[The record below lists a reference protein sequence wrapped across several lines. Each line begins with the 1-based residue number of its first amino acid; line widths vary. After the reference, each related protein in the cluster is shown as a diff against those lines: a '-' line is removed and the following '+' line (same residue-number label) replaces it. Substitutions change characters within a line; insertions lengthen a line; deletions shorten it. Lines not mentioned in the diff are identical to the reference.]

1 MTPDRWARVKE
12 VFHSALDRELAARRG
27 FVAAACEGDA
37 ELQQEVEALL
47 EQHEQAGDF
56 LEPPARSA
64 AEIHLPLARVLEPGR
79 RLGPYDVSALIGSGG
94 MGEVY
99 RARDTRLGRE
109 VAIKVLPAGMG
120 EDPEALARFTRET
133 RAVAALSHPSILAIH
148 DVGIEDGVSYAVM
161 ELLEGQSLRS
171 RMADAPLPWREAV
184 EITAAV
190 ADGLAAAHSKGI
202 VHRDLKP
209 ENIFLTSDG
218 QVKILDF
225 GLARA
230 QPYAEHDDAAGDP
243 TRELLTRPGM
253 VLGTVGYMSPEQ
265 LRGDAA
271 DGRSDVFALGCVLHE
286 VVSGRRPFAGQ
297 TPAEAIAAVLKE
309 EPLSLQGSRTGL
321 PPQLLDVIRH
331 CLEKNATDRFQSAR
345 DLSVALRSTLAG
357 ARVALPSG
365 AAQSWT
371 TLRPRRKRWGIALL
385 LAATLAAGGIW
396 LRHRQDGGR
405 PDPAA
410 VPLAVLPFENLAGSA
425 EDEYLAE
432 GITDGVLTGL
442 ARSPHLRVLSLQSVR
457 AHKGRPDVGQLR
469 ELGVTYVVEGSVQ
482 RAARNLRVN
491 ARLIEVSSGYQA
503 WANAAERP
511 AGEIFA
517 LQDDVAR
524 QVMGALR
531 VAGAVVPASPL
542 TRNADAYDA
551 YLRGRFHV
559 VHGEETEDAAI
570 TLFEKAVALDP
581 QFALAHAA
589 LGNGYAQ
596 RFFYDDPD
604 PRWREKAYAEI
615 GKALAIDPDLA
626 EAYLARGNLN
636 WTWPNRFPHERV
648 ARDYQ
653 RALALNPSLGDAR
666 VALARLYQH
675 VGLLDEALV
684 QLKEALRVE
693 PDLQEATMR
702 IAVTHVW
709 QHKAEQALAELAAL
723 PGGLDAMGYLP
734 AVALLELGRQA
745 EARRRVENIL
755 VKTPDDYRSRS
766 VYALL
771 LARAGESHRAR
782 QEVERAAAA
791 VTKGR
796 GYSSHHHAEYY
807 MGAAWGWLGDK
818 PKAVEWLRQAA
829 AEGFPCYP
837 YYEGDPNLEP
847 LRQDA
852 AFVAFMAELRAQWQ
866 YYRRTL

>member
-1 MTPDRWARVKE
+1 M
-12 VFHSALDRELAARRG
+12 
-27 FVAAACEGDA
+27 AAACEGDP

-56 LEPPARSA
+56 LEPPARSTPGPP
-64 AEIHLPLARVLEPGR
+64 LPLPPVLEPGR
-79 RLGPYDVSALIGSGG
+79 RLGPYQVFELIGSGG

-109 VAIKVLPAGMG
+109 VAIKVLPAGME
-120 EDPEALARFTRET
+120 EDREALARFTRET

-148 DVGIEDGVSYAVM
+148 DVGTEDGVSYAVT
-161 ELLEGQSLRS
+161 ELLEGRSLRS
-171 RMADAPLPWREAV
+171 RVADGVLPWREAA
-184 EITAAV
+184 EIMAAV
-190 ADGLAAAHSKGI
+190 ADGLAAAHGKGI

-218 QVKILDF
+218 RVKILDF
-225 GLARA
+225 GLARGQA
-230 QPYAEHDDAAGDP
+230 YAEHDDAAGGP

-265 LRGDAA
+265 LRGDPA

-286 VVSGRRPFAGQ
+286 VVSGRRPFPGR
-297 TPAEAIAAVLKE
+297 TPAEAIAAVLND
-309 EPLSLQGSRTGL
+309 EPLRLQGSPAGL
-321 PPQLLDVIRH
+321 PPELQGVIRH
-331 CLEKNATDRFQSAR
+331 CLEKDPADRFPSAR
-345 DLSVALRSTLAG
+345 DLSLALRSTLAG
-357 ARVALPSG
+357 VRVALPAGGRQSWSAFRPARRSG
-365 AAQSWT
+365 A
-371 TLRPRRKRWGIALL
+371 IALL
-385 LAATLAAGGIW
+385 LAATLLAGGTW
-396 LRHRQDGGR
+396 LRHRQEGR
-405 PDPAA
+405 RPAPAA

-442 ARSPHLRVLSLQSVR
+442 ARSPRLRVLSLQSVR
-457 AHKGRPDVGQLR
+457 AHEGRPDGSRLR
-469 ELGVTYVVEGSVQ
+469 ELGVTYVVEGSLQ
-482 RAARNLRVN
+482 RAGPNLRVN
-491 ARLIEVSSGYQA
+491 ARLIEASSGYQA

-511 AGEIFA
+511 AGEVFA

-531 VAGAVVPASPL
+531 VAGTVVPASPL
-542 TRNADAYDA
+542 TTNAEAYDA
-551 YLRGRFHV
+551 YLQGRFHI

-570 TLFEKAVALDP
+570 ALFEKAVARDP

-589 LGNGYAQ
+589 LGNSYAQ

-604 PRWREKAYAEI
+604 PRWREKAFAEI

-626 EAYLARGNLN
+626 EAYLARGNFN

-648 ARDYQ
+648 ARDYH
-653 RALALNPSLGDAR
+653 RALALNPGLGDAR
-666 VALARLYQH
+666 LALARLYQH

-693 PDLQEATMR
+693 PELQDANLR
-702 IAVTHVW
+702 IAVVHVC
-709 QHKAEQALAELAAL
+709 QHKPEQALSELAAL

-734 AVALLELGRQA
+734 AVALVELGRQA
-745 EARRRVENIL
+745 EARRRLESIL
-755 VKTPDDYRSRS
+755 LKTPGDYHSRS

-771 LARAGESHRAR
+771 LARAGEGHHAR

-791 VTKGR
+791 ITKGR

-807 MGAAWGWLGDK
+807 MGAAWAWLGDK

-829 AEGFPCYP
+829 ADGFPCYP
-837 YYEGDPNLEP
+837 YFEGDPSLAP
-847 LRQDA
+847 LRQDPG
-852 AFVAFMAELRAQWQ
+852 FVRFMAGLRAQWEQ
-866 YYRRTL
+866 YRHTL